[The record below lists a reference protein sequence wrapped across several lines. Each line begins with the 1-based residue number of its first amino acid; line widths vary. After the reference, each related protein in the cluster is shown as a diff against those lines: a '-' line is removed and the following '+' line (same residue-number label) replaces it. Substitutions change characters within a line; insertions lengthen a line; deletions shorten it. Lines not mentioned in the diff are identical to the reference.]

1 MFRKVLVANRGTAAI
16 RIIRAL
22 DALGI
27 AAVAV
32 YSDADRDLPYLVRAS
47 EAHPIGPGPARDS
60 YLDQEKLLE
69 IAHRS
74 GADAVH
80 PGYGFLAENAA
91 FAHRVRDAG
100 LAFIGPSPRHIETMG
115 EKTAARALV
124 AREGMPLARGSAM
137 LGEDATV
144 AERAASE
151 IGYPVL
157 IKPAAGGGG
166 IGMIAARD
174 AAELH
179 KGLDRA
185 RSLALRSFGRAE
197 VYLEKLIDRPRHIE
211 IQILADQHGAVRH
224 LFERD
229 CSLQRRHQKIVEEAI
244 APGITRTEIE
254 AIAARTVAVLQAL
267 GYDNI
272 GTVELLRGADGAFSF
287 LEVNTRLQVE
297 HAVTEMLLGVDL
309 VAAQIRAAAGEH
321 LDDILPATLAPRGHV
336 IEARVYAEDPKT
348 FFPSPGLLT
357 RFRPPAES
365 QHLRVDTGYAEG
377 CTVTPFYDPM
387 LAKVIAFA
395 PDRSTA
401 ITRLA
406 EALSTFEIEG
416 PKSNIP
422 FLLQALAD
430 QRFRAGAV
438 HTGLVAEIS
447 RSS

>member
-438 HTGLVAEIS
+438 HTGLAAEIS